1 MVPGMY
7 RILVITLVLLALC
20 PLGLEAKEKEYMVAK
35 VIDGD
40 AIVLENGEVVH
51 YLGIEA
57 PHLKKNEGGPQ
68 FFSREAAKFNKSL
81 VLLKK
86 VRLEFDVD
94 KKDKQDR
101 LLAYV
106 YVKNLFINGELVRL
120 GYARAAVHPP
130 NIKHKDLLLRLQKEA
145 EERYAGLWQETKG
158 ETEPYYVG
166 NKRSYVFHK
175 PSCPLSNKV
184 PEKSR
189 IIFRSRGDAIRIG
202 YVPCKQCKP

>member
-1 MVPGMY
+1 MPGMY
-7 RILVITLVLLALC
+7 RLLVIALVFLALC
-20 PLGLEAKEKEYMVAK
+20 PHPGQAKEKEYIVTK

-40 AIVLENGEVVH
+40 TIVLENGEVVH

-86 VRLEFDVD
+86 VRLDLDVD
-94 KKDKQDR
+94 KKDEQGR

-120 GYARAAVHPP
+120 GYARADVRPP
-130 NIKHKDLLLRLQKEA
+130 NVKNRDLLLRSQKEA

-158 ETEPYYVG
+158 ETEPYYLA
-166 NKRSYVFHK
+166 NKRTYVFHK
-175 PSCPLSNKV
+175 PSCPLANKI
-184 PEKSR
+184 PEKNR
-189 IIFRSRGDAIRIG
+189 IVFRSRTDAIRIG
-202 YVPCKQCKP
+202 YVPCKQCRP